1 MFLLGA
7 NSLAKMGAEKG
18 ILYAKPLKGQIFE
31 FKKR

>member
-7 NSLAKMGAEKG
+7 NPAKMGAEKG
-18 ILYAKPLKGQIFE
+18 ILYAKPLKGQIYE